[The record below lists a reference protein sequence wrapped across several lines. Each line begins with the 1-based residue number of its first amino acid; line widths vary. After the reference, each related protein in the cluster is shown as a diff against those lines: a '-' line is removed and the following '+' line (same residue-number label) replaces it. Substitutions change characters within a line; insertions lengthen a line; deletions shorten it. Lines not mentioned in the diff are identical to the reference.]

1 MDLQRSS
8 IPLLGIAGESEGMDM
23 GKGEPLKPI
32 LLSGEMVRAILDGRK
47 TQTRRPLKPQPDYL
61 HDAAPY
67 QKIWMSPLKCP
78 FGKVGDRLWVRETFC
93 LEYQVESDQKP
104 PFTDGRPI
112 RWEFAGMESDPEG
125 ADSIWLQTHYR
136 ATDPTP
142 ELAYEDSDGEPTVRW
157 KPSIHMP
164 RWASRITLEITDIR
178 IERLQEIT
186 EEDAKAEGVLPCPHP
201 LSKTDECL
209 DCYLDAGEYACSF
222 LNLWNGL
229 YAKQGLGVD
238 VNPWVWVIT
247 FRRKKDDCQGNS

>member
-1 MDLQRSS
+1 
-8 IPLLGIAGESEGMDM
+8 M

-47 TQTRRPLKPQPDYL
+47 TQTRRPLKPQPEINGDRINFSFRKGASHLNLPFPCSDYSL
-61 HDAAPY
+61 V
-67 QKIWMSPLKCP
+67 IMECP
-78 FGKVGDRLWVRETFC
+78 FGKVGDLLWVRETFC
-93 LEYQVESDQKP
+93 LEHQVEEDQPP
-104 PFTDGRPI
+104 PFDDSRPI

-125 ADSIWLQTHYR
+125 ADMWVQPHYR

-142 ELAYEDSDGEPTVRW
+142 ELSYEDSGGEPTVRW

-247 FRRKKDDCQGNS
+247 FRRVEG